1 MPKERYSYL
10 TDATREA
17 LTDKVKAMAAGWN
30 KSESFI
36 YQILEENKD
45 DYFAAFLSMYQ
56 GACKGGVPTEAWDN
70 ELAYIRQKYHREIPE
85 RETAEVFQNKFKS
98 SNAIFESYLAAIADG
113 KLTLEEVKDLELLL
127 DADDGIKAGVRAAL
141 RSHRAKLEAER
152 R

>member
-1 MPKERYSYL
+1 MPKEFYNYL

-17 LTDKVKAMAAGWN
+17 LTDKVKPMATGWN

-70 ELAYIRQKYHREIPE
+70 ELAYIREKYRRQTPE
-85 RETAEVFQNKFKS
+85 RGHSEIFQRKFKS

-113 KLTLEEVKDLELLL
+113 KLTLEEVKDLELRL